1 MLVFSITVS
10 GILAN
15 TLINAPL
22 PDILDHFGQPDT
34 AAGFFVSAAAL
45 PGVVMAPVIGL
56 LADRYGRRR
65 VLVPCLV
72 AFGVFGMLAGL
83 APSWSTLLLA
93 RLGQGLGAAGLINLA
108 VVLIGD
114 YWTGLDRARVIGYN
128 AAVLTVSLAV
138 FPALGGGLAQWAGW
152 RWAFAPYALAL
163 GVAFA
168 AHRVLP
174 GDSPRA
180 GQPVAFRTQ
189 LRSAGDVIRQ
199 PLVATAIA
207 YGFVL
212 FILIFGLFLTV
223 LPIYLA
229 DEFGLEAGGR
239 GLVIAAPAVAST
251 VAALSLGRLR
261 RRYGAGALVI
271 AGSLLFSVAFVLI
284 GVAGALA
291 VIIVGAVV
299 YGLGE
304 GLSIATLQ
312 DLVAG
317 AAPDETRGAV
327 VAVWVSAVRAGQAVG
342 PLLAAAGLAWV
353 GAGGSF
359 LVAALM
365 PLVLFAALLLS
376 PMRTITADA

>member
-174 GDSPRA
+174 GDPPLA